1 MIKRQKCVYN
11 DVIYGSKNS
20 CASQLIIKIDTDT
33 VFYVT
38 DCQSRLR
45 NLGTLCHERHI
56 EIGTR
61 AGTLVIWQPVL
72 SMVWKKKTWNKQT
85 NKQKRIKYLRG
96 NVNNLNTTYLHYE
109 STHTNPFAANKIKSR
124 ISLKMLGMRIRMKT
138 KFDNTTKPVK
148 RNEQKT
154 EKLILAI
161 WISHHLHGLIRHY
174 LTLYEALF

>member
-1 MIKRQKCVYN
+1 MCISAYH
-11 DVIYGSKNS
+11 KNRYRYCFLRYRLS
-20 CASQLIIKIDTDT
+20 ITTEKFGYSLSRKTYRDRNTRWNTRNMTASTIDG
-33 VFYVT
+33 
-38 DCQSRLR
+38 LK
-45 NLGTLCHERHI
+45 
-56 EIGTR
+56 
-61 AGTLVIWQPVL
+61 
-72 SMVWKKKTWNKQT
+72 KKKTWNKQT